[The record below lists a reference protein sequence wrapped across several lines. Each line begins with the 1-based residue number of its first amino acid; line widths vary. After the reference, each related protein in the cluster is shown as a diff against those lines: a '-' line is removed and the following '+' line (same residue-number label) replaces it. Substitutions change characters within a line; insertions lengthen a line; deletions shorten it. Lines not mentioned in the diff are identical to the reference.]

1 MQNLCYKENTSLQR
15 QKTVEHSFNF
25 SLISANVFVIQFY
38 DTYKLC
44 PVALRWTFMREGDR
58 LHP

>member
-1 MQNLCYKENTSLQR
+1 MQNPRYRACN
-15 QKTVEHSFNF
+15 VNF

-38 DTYKLC
+38 DPCKHC
-44 PVALRWTFMREGDR
+44 PVALRWAFMREGDR